1 MDDSITYVALDA
13 HKKEHH
19 VAALFPGADE
29 PEEWT
34 VKNTPRELKRMIRR
48 IRKRTEGLLRFCYE
62 AGVCGF
68 ALQRQILAAD
78 DRAECMVVAPSL
90 SPVRPGSRIKTDRRD
105 ARKLVGLLRAGL
117 LTEVHPPSP
126 PEEAARDLCRCRQG
140 AKADQLRARH
150 QLSKFLLRR
159 GMIYPGASHWTQR
172 HFAWLRSL
180 PFDQPL
186 AQEIFAEYV
195 AELDHRTQRVEAL
208 DRRLAALSQED
219 PYREPVAWLR
229 CFRGID
235 TVTALTIVT
244 ELHGFGRF
252 GSARDLMSYL
262 GLVPSEFSSGDS
274 QRQGGITKAGNGR
287 VRRLL
292 IEASWH
298 QRNVP
303 ITSKALAKRR
313 EGQPAA
319 VVAIAERAQKRLHKR
334 YWRLVNRG
342 KAPTK
347 AVTAV
352 ARELSGF
359 VWSVLFPPSV
369 GAAVTDPPGRE
380 RAAPSKQR
388 KKPGRRET
396 AKEFFSSSR

>member
-1 MDDSITYVALDA
+1 MS
-13 HKKEHH
+13 
-19 VAALFPGADE
+19 PG
-29 PEEWT
+29 
-34 VKNTPRELKRMIRR
+34 
-48 IRKRTEGLLRFCYE
+48 F
-62 AGVCGF
+62 GVCVSIS
-68 ALQRQILAAD
+68 RWP
-78 DRAECMVVAPSL
+78 RRSSPSTL
-90 SPVRPGSRIKTDRRD
+90 RSWTTARSGSRRWTGGWR
-105 ARKLVGLLRAGL
+105 
-117 LTEVHPPSP
+117 
-126 PEEAARDLCRCRQG
+126 RCR
-140 AKADQLRARH
+140 
-150 QLSKFLLRR
+150 RR
-159 GMIYPGASHWTQR
+159 PHIASR
-172 HFAWLRSL
+172 WLGC
-180 PFDQPL
+180 
-186 AQEIFAEYV
+186 V
-195 AELDHRTQRVEAL
+195 AFEAL
-208 DRRLAALSQED
+208 TRS
-219 PYREPVAWLR
+219 P
-229 CFRGID
+229 
-235 TVTALTIVT
+235 ALTIVT

-252 GSARDLMSYL
+252 GSPRDLMSYL

-298 QRNVP
+298 QRNIP

-319 VVAIAERAQKRLHKR
+319 VVAIAERAQKRLHQR

-369 GAAVTDPPGRE
+369 AAAVTDPPGRE
-380 RAAPSKQR
+380 RAAPGKQR
-388 KKPGRRET
+388 KKSGRPQT